1 MRTVFVNLS
10 VSLAVLLLLA
20 LGLEAGLRLFA
31 PQIPIVPDGIYAG
44 DPHLRYLPNP
54 NAVGRYRTTE
64 YDTRITIN
72 SQGFRDY
79 ERPLQKSAGT
89 FRILCLG
96 DSFTLGAEEAL
107 EQTYPKTLERVLKNQ
122 MADSLAYEVVNGG
135 VGGYGTYQ
143 ELLFLQR
150 VGLSVQPDI
159 VLVQFFS
166 NDVRDNIAFQQFLI
180 DTHQDSLIAAAGV
193 PPVLPDSL
201 STSSEVPKATL
212 NQMALLNLP
221 PSLRSEAKTFL
232 SEHSHVYHL
241 LRARFNILK
250 SVLGLEPMA
259 AFDDLMI
266 MQKSST
272 PELDAGWA
280 LTERL
285 YLRMRDLLAERQM
298 RMVLVVVPN
307 KAQVSESWRYDAWVK
322 EHRLDLGIPGRRLV
336 AFGKANDIPVLDL
349 QPLLQ
354 ATGKGQ
360 NLFYKWDGHWNAQG
374 TEEAGKAV
382 ARFLAEK
389 GLVPGKSR
397 F

>member
-1 MRTVFVNLS
+1 MRTTLINLT
-10 VSLAVLLLLA
+10 VSLAVILLLA
-20 LGLEAGLRLFA
+20 LGLEVGLRLFA
-31 PQIPIVPDGIYAG
+31 PQIPIIPDGIYAG
-44 DPHLRYLPNP
+44 DPHLRYLPRP

-89 FRILCLG
+89 LRILCLG

-107 EQTYPKTLERVLKNQ
+107 EQTYPKTLEQVLRNQ

-150 VGLSVQPDI
+150 VGLSVQPDL

-180 DTHQDSLIAAAGV
+180 DTHQDSLMAAAGV
-193 PPVLPDSL
+193 PPMLPDSL
-201 STSSEVPKATL
+201 STSSEMPKVEL
-212 NQMALLNLP
+212 NLMALPGLAPAFL
-221 PSLRSEAKTFL
+221 SETKTFL
-232 SEHSHVYHL
+232 SKHSHTYHL

-266 MQKSST
+266 MQETTT

-285 YLRMRDLLAERQM
+285 YLRMRDLLAERQIG
-298 RMVLVVVPN
+298 MVIVVVPN

-322 EHRLDLGIPGRRLV
+322 EHRLDLSKPGRRLV
-336 AFGKANDIPVLDL
+336 TFGQANDIPVLDL
-349 QPLLQ
+349 QPPLR

-360 NLFYKWDGHWNAQG
+360 DLFYKWDGHWNAEG
-374 TEEAGKAV
+374 AGEAGKAV
-382 ARFLAEK
+382 ARFLVEK
-389 GLVPGKSR
+389 ALVPGKAR